1 MNKDRIPPKKI
12 ARKISKLLRKQK
24 PDPHYLKKV
33 FEYIRND
40 LNIKGRI
47 KKQKRLPEL
56 LTEKEMNRFYE
67 IVWNSENPS
76 HMIIVKLLL
85 YTGVR
90 NAELVNIRISDVD
103 LKTLRIRIEEG
114 KGGKD
119 RYVPIPK
126 SFKGELTQYI
136 ASQKNKNAEYLFET
150 NRKTKMTTRWLREI
164 LKQYAIKAGIEKRI
178 YPHLFR
184 HQLLTFL
191 TKKGLVDAKIQ
202 LISGHTD
209 KQSLAIYQDLSLS
222 DIEGEYQKAMEDFP
236 LK

>member
-1 MNKDRIPPKKI
+1 MNKDRIPPKKAAI
-12 ARKISKLLRKQK
+12 KISKFLKKQN
-24 PDPHYLKKV
+24 PDPNYIKKV
-33 FEYIRND
+33 FGYIRKN
-40 LNIKGRI
+40 LNITGKI
-47 KKQKRLPEL
+47 KEPKKLPEL
-56 LTEKEMNRFYE
+56 LTESEMNKFYE
-67 IVWNSENPS
+67 VVWNSENPS
-76 HMIIVKLLL
+76 HMVMVKLLL

-103 LKTLRIRIEEG
+103 LKILRIRIEEG
-114 KGGKD
+114 KGAKD

-126 SFKGELTQYI
+126 NFKGELIQYI
-136 ASQKNKNAEYLFET
+136 TIQKKKKAKYLFET

-184 HQLLTFL
+184 HQLFTFL

-202 LISGHTD
+202 LISGHSD
-209 KQSLAIYQDLSLS
+209 RQSLSIYQDLSLA
-222 DIEGEYQKAMEDFP
+222 DIEEEYQKAMEDFP